1 MQKKKRSALVLSLWV
16 CLALLGGMI
25 TYPQAE
31 TAYAAAGSVEINAVN
46 FPDNTF
52 RAYIQEKFDSRG
64 NGVLS
69 AAQLQGV
76 TAIDVSGKG
85 ISNLTGIE
93 LFTALT
99 SLDCS
104 NNALTSLNVSANT
117 KLTNLNCGNNRLAAL
132 SLEKNTALTTLRC
145 FENRL
150 ANLDISKNTGLVY
163 VDCYENQLMELNI
176 ASNTALSYLDCSNNM
191 LLSVDGS
198 ANIQNQ
204 DDFIFKPQKKRPQT
218 ITVPESEIL
227 KTLGDAPFSLGANL
241 VGNPAGTLTYS
252 SSDAD
257 VATVDSNGMVTLT
270 GIGTTTITIRAAA
283 TDQYHAAEA
292 TVELTVEPADEDEG
306 QDPGDGSEDE
316 DQDNDQD
323 TDEPSTGEPITQPNP
338 PAVNPTEQGTNPVNG
353 TNPRNPTTKPAKSVA
368 KRTPAATGQKL
379 LTLAVKAGS
388 EKNRLTWPK
397 IKDADGYFIYASKC
411 NEGNKKHGL
420 KKIKTITSGKKTTYI
435 HQGLEKAN
443 WYKYRID
450 AYRIVKGKKEV
461 FEHSLQLHSLT
472 GGSEKYVNP
481 AKVKVAKKNVT
492 LKKGKNALIQAKVIL
507 PKGKK
512 TQWHTAQLRYM
523 VSDKTVVSVSKNGII
538 KAKKKGKA
546 TIYVVTQNGVRGKV
560 IVKVK

>member
-1 MQKKKRSALVLSLWV
+1 MQKKKRSALVLSLWI
-16 CLALLGGMI
+16 CLALLGGTI
-25 TYPQAE
+25 TYLQAE
-31 TAYAAAGSVEINAVN
+31 TAYAAAGSVEINAAN
-46 FPDNTF
+46 FPDSTF
-52 RAYIQEKFDSRG
+52 RAYIQEKFNPKG

-85 ISNLTGIE
+85 ISNLKGIE
-93 LFTALT
+93 LFPALT

-117 KLTNLNCGNNRLAAL
+117 QLTNLNCGNNRLTAL

-145 FENRL
+145 FKNRL
-150 ANLDISKNTGLVY
+150 ANLDISKNTRLVY
-163 VDCYENQLMELNI
+163 LDCYENQLMELNI
-176 ASNTALSYLDCSNNM
+176 TSNTVLSYLDCTNNM
-191 LLSVDGS
+191 LLSVDG
-198 ANIQNQ
+198 NTGNL
-204 DDFIFKPQKKRPQT
+204 DEFIFDPQNKRPQT

-227 KTLGDAPFSLGANL
+227 KTLDDVPFSLGARL
-241 VGNPAGTLTYS
+241 VGNPDGRLTYS
-252 SSDAD
+252 SSDED
-257 VATVDSNGMVTLT
+257 VATVDSNGLVTLT
-270 GIGTTTITIRAAA
+270 GVGTTTITIRAAE
-283 TDQYHAAEA
+283 TTQYHAAEA
-292 TVELTVEPADEDEG
+292 TVELTVEPADEDED
-306 QDPGDGSEDE
+306 QDSGDGSEDE
-316 DQDNDQD
+316 DQG

-338 PAVNPTEQGTNPVNG
+338 PAVNPTGQGTSPANG
-353 TNPRNPTTKPAKSVA
+353 TNPTNPTTKPAKSAA
-368 KRTPAATGQKL
+368 KRTPAVTGQKL
-379 LTLAVKAGS
+379 VTLAVKAGS

-397 IKDADGYFIYASKC
+397 IKGADGYFIYASKC

-435 HQGLEKAN
+435 HQGLEKAT

-472 GGSEKYVNP
+472 GGNEKYANP

-492 LKKGKNALIQAKVIL
+492 LKKGKSARIQAKVIL
-507 PKGKK
+507 PKGKE

-523 VSDKTVVSVSKNGII
+523 VSDKAVVSVSKNGII
-538 KAKKKGKA
+538 KAKKTGKA
-546 TIYVVTQNGVRGKV
+546 TIYVVAQNGARGKV